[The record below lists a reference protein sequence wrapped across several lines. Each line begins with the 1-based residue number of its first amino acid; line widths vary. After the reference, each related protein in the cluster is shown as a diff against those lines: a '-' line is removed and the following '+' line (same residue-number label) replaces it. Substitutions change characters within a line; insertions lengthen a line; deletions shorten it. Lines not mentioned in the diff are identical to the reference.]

1 MDDYL
6 RIEKIGEGTY
16 GVVYRG
22 KHKATGQIVAMK
34 KIRLESEEEGV
45 PSTAVRE
52 VSLLQEL
59 KHPNVVRLLDVLMQE
74 SRLYLIF
81 EFLSMDLKKY
91 LDSIPSGKY
100 MDPML
105 VKSYLYQILEGIY
118 FCHCRRVLHR
128 DLKPQNLLIDN
139 KGVIKLA
146 DFGLARAFGVPVR
159 VYTHEVVT
167 LWYRAP
173 EVLLGSPRYSTPVDV
188 WSAGTIFA
196 ELATKKPLFQGDS
209 EIDQLFRIFRTLG
222 TPDNDVWPDVESL
235 PDYKSTFPKW
245 KPSNMASMVKNLDKN
260 GLSLLAQ
267 MLAYNPPKRISTRE
281 AMTHPYFDDL
291 DKSTLPAAN
300 INKI

>member
-1 MDDYL
+1 MEDYL
-6 RIEKIGEGTY
+6 KIEKIGEGTY
-16 GVVYRG
+16 GVVYKG

-91 LDSIPSGKY
+91 LDSIPSGQY
-100 MDPML
+100 MDAML

-159 VYTHEVVT
+159 VYTHEVRILIT
-167 LWYRAP
+167 AP
-173 EVLLGSPRYSTPVDV
+173 GMCRPLHLKTFLLLFLV
-188 WSAGTIFA
+188 I
-196 ELATKKPLFQGDS
+196 LKTKKNPFYGDADGPS
-209 EIDQLFRIFRTLG
+209 SLRVFRTLG
-222 TPDNDVWPDVESL
+222 TPNNDVWPDVESL
-235 PDYKSTFPKW
+235 PDYKNTFPKW
-245 KPSNMASMVKNLDKN
+245 KSGNLSSMVKNLDKN
-260 GLSLLAQ
+260 GLDLLAVRTKAAPQ
-267 MLAYNPPKRISTRE
+267 HAEQNSLYSRRTRGKQVE
-281 AMTHPYFDDL
+281 HLLTSPV
-291 DKSTLPAAN
+291 S
-300 INKI
+300 